1 MKTKKKIKYD
11 LFDWINLIFMLLLVI
26 IMTYPYWNQIVLAF
40 NDGMDS
46 MYGGIYLWP
55 RKFTTANIKLL
66 IANKDIWQATT
77 LTVINVA
84 TYTVSHLL
92 VTTAAAYAL
101 TKKDLPYRNAVILL
115 FMIPMYIGGG
125 EIANL
130 ILYRYLGLFNTQFV
144 YWVPSMFAFSN
155 AIIIR
160 TFIQG
165 LPASLEEAAI
175 IDGASE
181 ITVLFKIILP
191 LCTPVL
197 ATVSLWLIVGS
208 WNNYMTSL
216 YYITD
221 KRLYS
226 LQYVIM
232 QIIKKNEIIQAV
244 SQENAMRG
252 VTGDNE
258 FIPTTEAMKSA
269 AVVFSTLPV
278 IMAYPFLQKYFVQGI
293 TVGAIK
299 D

>member
-1 MKTKKKIKYD
+1 MKLKKKRKYD
-11 LFDWINLIFMLLLVI
+11 WFDWANLVFMFLLVI
-26 IMTYPYWNQIVLAF
+26 VMTYPYWNQIVLAF

-46 MYGGIYLWP
+46 MYGGVYLWP
-55 RKFTTANIKLL
+55 RKFTTANFKLL
-66 IANKDIWQATT
+66 MANNDIWRAAA
-77 LTVINVA
+77 LTILNVV

-101 TKKDLPYRNAVILL
+101 TKKDLPYRNAIITF

-130 ILYRYLGLFNTQFV
+130 ILYRYLGLLNTQYV
-144 YWVPSMFAFSN
+144 YWVPFMFAFSN
-155 AIIIR
+155 AVIIR

-165 LPASLEEAAI
+165 LPVSLEEAAI
-175 IDGASE
+175 IDGANE
-181 ITVLFKIILP
+181 VTVMFRIILP

-197 ATVSLWLIVGS
+197 ATVALWLVVGS

-232 QIIKKNEIIQAV
+232 QIIKKNEIMQAV
-244 SQENAMRG
+244 SQENAMMG
-252 VTGDNE
+252 ATEDLNYV
-258 FIPTTEAMKSA
+258 PTTEAMKSA
-269 AVVFSTLPV
+269 AIVFSTLPI

>member
-1 MKTKKKIKYD
+1 MKTRKKRKYE
-11 LFDWINLIFMLLLVI
+11 LFDWLNLLFMLLLVI
-26 IMTYPYWNQIVLAF
+26 VMTYPYWNQIVLAF

-46 MYGGIYLWP
+46 MYGGVYLWP
-55 RKFTTANIKLL
+55 RKFTTANFKLL
-66 IANKDIWQATT
+66 MANEDVWRATI
-77 LTVINVA
+77 LTIVNVV
-84 TYTVSHLL
+84 TYTVAHLL
-92 VTTAAAYAL
+92 VTTSASYAL

-115 FMIPMYIGGG
+115 FMIPMYVGGG
-125 EIANL
+125 EIAKL
-130 ILYRYLGLFNTQFV
+130 ILYRYLGLCNTQFV
-144 YWVPSMFAFSN
+144 YWVPAMFAFSN

-175 IDGASE
+175 IDGANE
-181 ITVLFKIILP
+181 ITVMFKIILP
-191 LCTPVL
+191 LCAPVL
-197 ATVSLWLIVGS
+197 ATVALWLIVGS
-208 WNNYMTSL
+208 WNNYTTSL

-232 QIIKKNEIIQAV
+232 QIIKKNEIVQAV
-244 SQENAMRG
+244 SQENAMMG
-252 VTGDNE
+252 AISDTE

-269 AVVFSTLPV
+269 AVVFSTFPI